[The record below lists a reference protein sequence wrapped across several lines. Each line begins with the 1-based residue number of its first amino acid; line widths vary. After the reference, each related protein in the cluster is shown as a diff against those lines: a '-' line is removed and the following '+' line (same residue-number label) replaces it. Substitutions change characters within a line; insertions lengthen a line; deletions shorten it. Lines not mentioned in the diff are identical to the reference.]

1 MLFLLFQVG
10 ADRYALETS
19 RVVEVV
25 PLLEFKR
32 MAHAPKGVAGF
43 FNYRGQTVPAVDLSQ
58 LTLGRPA
65 AECLSTRIVIVKQL
79 GSNGDEH
86 LLGLIAEHATDMLHK
101 STLEFGTAPGQLRS
115 APYLG
120 PVIMDDKGP
129 VQWLREQHLFPEPVR
144 KQLFSDAPVP
154 APSPPHASA

>member
-32 MAHAPKGVAGF
+32 LPNAPNGVAGF
-43 FNYRGQTVPAVDLSQ
+43 FNYRGHPVPAVDLSE
-58 LTLGRPA
+58 LTLGHPA
-65 AECLSTRIVIVKQL
+65 AECLSTRIVVVKQIDSK
-79 GSNGDEH
+79 GHEH

-101 STLEFGTAPGQLRS
+101 GSLEFGTAPGQLRS
-115 APYLG
+115 ASYLG

-129 VQWLREQHLFPEPVR
+129 VQWLREQHLLPESVR
-144 KQLFSDAPVP
+144 NLLFSEALKS
-154 APSPPHASA
+154 APSSP

>member
-32 MAHAPKGVAGF
+32 LPNAPKGVAGF
-43 FNYRGQTVPAVDLSQ
+43 FNYRGQPVPAVDLSE

-65 AECLSTRIVIVKQL
+65 VERLSTRIVIVRQVDSEGK
-79 GSNGDEH
+79 EH
-86 LLGLIAEHATDMLHK
+86 LLGLIAEHATEVVHK
-101 STLEFGTAPGQLRS
+101 ESVEFGSGAGQLRS

-120 PVIMDDKGP
+120 PVFMDAKGP
-129 VQWLREQHLFPEPVR
+129 VQWIREQHVLPGSIR
-144 KQLFSDAPVP
+144 NLLFSEAPAAIPSP
-154 APSPPHASA
+154 AP